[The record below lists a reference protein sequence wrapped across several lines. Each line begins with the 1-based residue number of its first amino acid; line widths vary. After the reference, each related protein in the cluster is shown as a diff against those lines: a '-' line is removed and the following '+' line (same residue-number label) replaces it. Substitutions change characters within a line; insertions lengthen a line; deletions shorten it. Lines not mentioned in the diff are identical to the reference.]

1 MIFNFLN
8 KISETFNNNGAG
20 LWIVN
25 HLTYYN
31 CIVLCWWLAM
41 IMIIILI
48 CLRILKRLGYSTEE
62 FVGDEGDSIVLEFK
76 VHHQAQGHT
85 KQPSQRSLKMEMY

>member
-1 MIFNFLN
+1 
-8 KISETFNNNGAG
+8 
-20 LWIVN
+20 
-25 HLTYYN
+25 
-31 CIVLCWWLAM
+31 M

-76 VHHQAQGHT
+76 VHHQAQVGAHQT
-85 KQPSQRSLKMEMY
+85 AFPTLSQDGNVLGFKLVYLL